1 MNSVVYFADNR
12 NISRWFYFILFIL
25 NRAIKRNLDLQDTI
39 SWSMLKF
46 HTQKRNNLS
55 FIRRISFTVFSINRG
70 SRYNWNIFSYIP
82 ISQWSIEF
90 IYLIKDCIFHSHL
103 MYSPVV
109 FLLENIYHQLIF
121 LISQFLAGWQS
132 VSLQFGLSR
141 RYMMHRN

>member
-90 IYLIKDCIFHSHL
+90 IYLIKDCIFQSL
-103 MYSPVV
+103 DV
-109 FLLENIYHQLIF
+109 FA
-121 LISQFLAGWQS
+121 SRFLARKHIPSINISNIS
-132 VSLQFGLSR
+132 VFSR
-141 RYMMHRN
+141 VAVCFFAIRSE